1 MWRGFNKFLR
11 SLRCSMDA
19 TKIFSELRQQRRT
32 VGFDTYDITAKQLL
46 DMVAEGQIKVAPD
59 YQRHFVW
66 KSDRESAL
74 IESVFLGIPVPS
86 LFMATNEDSS
96 WECIDGLQR
105 ITTLVNFVRPQ
116 FRSGVE
122 DVSTH
127 ELTIAGLEKVPSL
140 NGKKFSDLPE
150 TLKLNFLT
158 RPVRIT
164 VLNDLSD
171 YQVRFDLFERLN
183 TGGIILHQQEI
194 RNCVYQGKFNEFIK
208 SCAADERLERVF
220 KKSNRDGRGN
230 MEEVAL
236 KFFAYFERRDD
247 FKHSVKEFLNTYM
260 EEKTKA
266 FKNKKTLYKLFD
278 ETMNVLSIVF
288 PDGVVRI
295 ERKNTTPLLLF
306 EAVSVGI
313 ADVINA
319 GGKINKNALQTVLRD
334 KDLKK
339 ATTGG
344 TNNKRKLLR
353 RIEIVRKA
361 ISG

>member
-1 MWRGFNKFLR
+1 
-11 SLRCSMDA
+11 MDA
-19 TKIFSELRQQRRT
+19 TKISSELKQQRRT

-66 KSDRESAL
+66 KSDRELAL
-74 IESVFLGIPVPS
+74 VELVFLGIPVPS

-116 FRSGVE
+116 FRPGIE
-122 DVSTH
+122 DISTH
-127 ELTIAGLEKVPSL
+127 ELTIGGIEKVPSL

-194 RNCVYQGKFNEFIK
+194 RNCVFQGEFNDFIK
-208 SCAADERLERVF
+208 SCAADERLEKVF
-220 KKSNRDGRGN
+220 KKSNREGRGN
-230 MEEVAL
+230 MEEIVL
-236 KFFAYFERRDD
+236 KFFAYFERRDG

-266 FKNKKTLYKLFD
+266 FKNKKALSELFNK
-278 ETMNVLSIVF
+278 TMDVLSNAL
-288 PDGVVRI
+288 PDGVVRS

-306 EAVSVGI
+306 EAVTVGV
-313 ADVINA
+313 ADVISA
-319 GGKINKNALQTVLRD
+319 GNQVNEDALRTVLD
-334 KDLKK
+334 DGDLKK
-339 ATTGG
+339 ATSGG
-344 TNNKRKLLR
+344 TNSNPKLLR
-353 RIEIVRKA
+353 RIEIVREA
-361 ISG
+361 VSG

>member
-1 MWRGFNKFLR
+1 
-11 SLRCSMDA
+11 MDA
-19 TKIFSELRQQRRT
+19 TKISSELKQQRRT

-66 KSDRESAL
+66 KADRESSL

-86 LFMATNEDSS
+86 LFMATNDDSS

-105 ITTLVNFVRPQ
+105 ITTLVNFTKPKFRP
-116 FRSGVE
+116 
-122 DVSTH
+122 DVKDISTH
-127 ELTIAGLEKVPSL
+127 ELTISGLEKVPSL

-158 RPVRIT
+158 RPIRIT

-183 TGGIILHQQEI
+183 TGGIVLHQQEI
-194 RNCVYQGKFNEFIK
+194 RNCVFQGEFNDFIK
-208 SCAADERLERVF
+208 LCATDDRLDKVF

-230 MEEVAL
+230 MEEIVL
-236 KFFAYFERRDD
+236 KFFAYFENRDD
-247 FKHSVKEFLNTYM
+247 FRHSVKEFLNNYM
-260 EEKTKA
+260 EDKTKA
-266 FKNKKTLYKLFD
+266 FNNKKFLSGLYDK
-278 ETMNVLSIVF
+278 TMRVLSDAL
-288 PDGVVRI
+288 PDGVVRS

-306 EAVSVGI
+306 EAVSVGV
-313 ADVINA
+313 ADVISSGGQVNA
-319 GGKINKNALQTVLRD
+319 DALRAVLD
-334 KDLKK
+334 NQELKK
-339 ATTGG
+339 VTSGG
-344 TNNKRKLLR
+344 TNSNPKLLQ

-361 ISG
+361 VAE